1 VDGAGRDEAKLNQF
15 IAKSGCA
22 EAKLRAQSVVA
33 SLGAEREQA
42 QRACDAEAKQL
53 ATLLKAPGLEAR
65 NKLLELQSSLSCPTL
80 SSKVVDALGK
90 VNLEI
95 RRELVRNAQAELR
108 RLGCYRGSEDGEFND
123 STKAALQRA
132 VLASGSAEEAKEIND
147 AVLANLKKLEGPLC
161 SPPKTVP
168 EEKPI
173 ATKPTKS
180 PKTSQRPGNSDREN
194 RRVRDERPAAAP
206 SVRAESR
213 PSAAPATVAP
223 RSSGGN
229 TMLGVGF

>member
-1 VDGAGRDEAKLNQF
+1 VKLSQF

-33 SLGAEREQA
+33 SLAAEREQA

-53 ATLLKAPGLEAR
+53 ATLLKAPGVEAR
-65 NKLLELQSSLSCPTL
+65 NKLLELQASLSCPSL
-80 SSKVVDALGK
+80 SSKVVDALGR
-90 VNLEI
+90 VNIEI
-95 RRELVRNAQAELR
+95 KRELVRNAQAELR
-108 RLGCYRGSEDGEFND
+108 RLGCYRGSEDGDFND
-123 STKAALQRA
+123 STKTALQRA
-132 VLASGSAEEAKEIND
+132 VLASGNAEEAKEIND

-161 SPPKTVP
+161 SPPKIIP

-180 PKTSQRPGNSDREN
+180 PKTSQRPNNSSRDNRTVRE
-194 RRVRDERPAAAP
+194 ERPTAAP

-213 PSAAPATVAP
+213 PSTAPATAP